1 MCSTYSHRTPGC
13 EFVELSN
20 LDWPSDLSE
29 QAVRRNL
36 VIFVGAGVSASCE
49 RDGRRPPSWSK
60 LLSDLQ
66 GHLGMNDNSEIGSL
80 LVSNRMLD
88 AAALIKHE
96 ATRTSRL
103 QDFFNFLRT
112 AVDGRPGHQF
122 AGSAWHEAIVRLE
135 PDLLVTTNYD
145 KILERAT
152 SDGFSTHSFDSER
165 IAGEI
170 RRRVPT
176 LMKVHGTIDKI
187 EDVIL
192 TRADYTRLR
201 LHGVHAL
208 SVLQA
213 LLLTRT
219 ALLVGYSLG
228 DPDIQLLFE
237 NVLGGGTEAPA
248 HYMLTE
254 DSLPEYERDVLRYS
268 YGITPLTYAAGN
280 HADALLA
287 LQQLADLVQGSQP
300 E

>member
-1 MCSTYSHRTPGC
+1 MEPPN
-13 EFVELSN
+13 F
-20 LDWPSDLSE
+20 DWPSDVSD
-29 QAVRRNL
+29 QALRRNL
-36 VIFVGAGVSASCE
+36 VIIVGAGASASCE
-49 RDGRRPPSWSK
+49 RDGMRPPSWAK
-60 LLSDLQ
+60 LLTDLQ
-66 GHLGMNDNSEIGSL
+66 NHLGLSENSEIASL
-80 LVSNRMLD
+80 MKSNRMLD

-96 ATRTSRL
+96 ASRTSRL
-103 QDFFNFLRT
+103 QDFFSFLRT
-112 AVDGRPGHQF
+112 SVDGHPGQQF
-122 AGSAWHEAIVRLE
+122 AGSPWHEAIVRLE
-135 PDLLVTTNYD
+135 PDLIVTTNYD

-152 SDGFSTHSFDSER
+152 NDGFSTHSFDSER

-176 LMKVHGTIDKI
+176 LMKIHGTIDKV

-280 HADALLA
+280 HDDALVA

>member
-1 MCSTYSHRTPGC
+1 MDQPNF
-13 EFVELSN
+13 E
-20 LDWPSDLSE
+20 WPSDVSD
-29 QAVRRNL
+29 QALRRNL
-36 VIFVGAGVSASCE
+36 VVIVGAGVSASCE
-49 RDGRRPPSWSK
+49 REGLRPPSWSK

-66 GHLGMNDNSEIGSL
+66 NQLGLTDNPEIARL
-80 LVSNRMLD
+80 LESNRMLD

-96 ATRTSRL
+96 ASRTSRL
-103 QDFFNFLRT
+103 QDFFRFLRT
-112 AVDGRPGHQF
+112 SVDGPPGHQF
-122 AGSAWHEAIVRLE
+122 GGSAWHDAIVRLE
-135 PDLLVTTNYD
+135 PDLIVTTNYD

-176 LMKVHGTIDKI
+176 LMKIHGTIDKI
-187 EDVIL
+187 EEVIL

-280 HADALLA
+280 HDDALVA
-287 LQQLADLVQGSQP
+287 LQQLSDLVQGSQP